1 MNDHQKRTAPVE
13 RPGLSG
19 KVTKGNSSFFGKNT
33 PLTSKGKPA
42 APVWPAHFSAPC
54 RCPPGRLRTL
64 CMFHGTKNPVEPCH
78 GFQPGRW
85 EEVWAAP
92 ADRPRQSFVCRACAH
107 GIVPHI
113 RAALLG
119 LVGCMAGRVPDGA
132 AYPIHCRDFRARG
145 SRHAA

>member
-33 PLTSKGKPA
+33 PPDLERQACGTCPA
-42 APVWPAHFSAPC
+42 CSFFRAVPLPS
-54 RCPPGRLRTL
+54 GRLRTL

-92 ADRPRQSFVCRACAH
+92 ADRPPQSFVCRACAH
-107 GIVPHI
+107 GVVPHI

-119 LVGCMAGRVPDGA
+119 LVGCLSGHVVDGA
-132 AYPIHCRDFRARG
+132 AYPIHCRDFTAKG
-145 SRHAA
+145 VRHAA

>member
-1 MNDHQKRTAPVE
+1 MDAKKPPMLWRRWGRNEAGKEQLACAHSAGTAREPQAPSC
-13 RPGLSG
+13 RAC
-19 KVTKGNSSFFGKNT
+19 SFFRAV
-33 PLTSKGKPA
+33 PLPS
-42 APVWPAHFSAPC
+42 
-54 RCPPGRLRTL
+54 GRLRTL
-64 CMFHGTKNPVEPCH
+64 CMLHGTKNPVEPCH

-85 EEVWAAP
+85 EEVWGDP

-119 LVGCMAGRVPDGA
+119 VVGCLSGHVVDGA

-145 SRHAA
+145 ARHAA

>member
-1 MNDHQKRTAPVE
+1 MNAKKPPKLWRRWGRNEAGKEPFACSHSAESARESQHQSCRAC
-13 RPGLSG
+13 
-19 KVTKGNSSFFGKNT
+19 SFFRAV
-33 PLTSKGKPA
+33 PLPS
-42 APVWPAHFSAPC
+42 
-54 RCPPGRLRTL
+54 GRLRTL

-107 GIVPHI
+107 GVVPHI

-119 LVGCMAGRVPDGA
+119 LVGCMAGHVPDGA
-132 AYPIHCRDFRARG
+132 AFPVLCRDFTARG
-145 SRHAA
+145 VRHAA